1 MAVSQAMIGYGTLF
15 QIERADSPNEWD
27 DIAEVFN
34 VTPPNFTTDQVDV
47 THNQSPN
54 RTREFIPGLIDPG
67 EASFEMNF
75 IPSTSLTS
83 SDRILQELRDSGDV
97 ATCRI
102 VFPNSVT
109 WEFLGSVTGYEI
121 TSATEDK
128 MTATITIK
136 VSGSIT
142 VGTL

>member
-1 MAVSQAMIGYGTLF
+1 MAVSQAMIGYGTKF

-27 DIAEVFN
+27 DIAEVIN

-75 IPSTSLTS
+75 VPSTSLTS
-83 SDRILQELRDSGDV
+83 SDRILQALRDSGDV

-102 VFPNSVT
+102 VYPNDVT
-109 WEFLGSVTGYEI
+109 WEFFGSLTGYEI

-128 MTATITIK
+128 MTATVTIK